1 MLSDVRAHVP
11 AEEASPEMMEDTAD
25 LPVLESLRS
34 RGADS
39 TVVVVVAVVVVRRRG
54 LEVTVAVV
62 VGKLTMQAMQTD
74 VHADIA
80 GSVAVVVI
88 ENENEIETG
97 IEIEIEI
104 EIGIG
109 IDGCR
114 GEGIWRE

>member
-39 TVVVVVAVVVVRRRG
+39 TVVVVAVAVVVVRRRG

-88 ENENEIETG
+88 EIETG
-97 IEIEIEI
+97 IGI

-109 IDGCR
+109 IVVDGCR